1 VSAVKAGTIIVLCAA
16 CLAAGAAVGYF
27 AARGSLDAEL
37 RAAVAEKDR
46 LVAEMDAAADAVRAS
61 GERLEAIRDR
71 MAQAA
76 SEADKAASDIAVK
89 ASTIES
95 LVARLKASAQDARGR
110 LKELSRELESAVAA
124 NESGIDKLGD
134 AIERAGGPGRGR

>member
-1 VSAVKAGTIIVLCAA
+1 MKARTTIVLCAI

-46 LVAEMDAAADAVRAS
+46 LVAEMGAAADAVKAS

-71 MAQAA
+71 MALAT
-76 SEADKAASDIAVK
+76 SEADKAAADITVK
-89 ASTIES
+89 ASTIET
-95 LVARLKASAQDARGR
+95 LVARLKASARDARSR
-110 LKELSRELESAVAA
+110 LKELSRELESAVAD
-124 NESGIDKLGD
+124 NKSGIEKLGD
-134 AIERAGGPGRGR
+134 AIERADSGGTTRP